1 MKYVMFENK
10 DGHKT
15 ALIFPNHIPHKNMT
29 GDVPRMIRHFS
40 NEYGGVDIGEP
51 VSAGFV
57 GPNSDFQMSVW
68 GSSESLGLKSD
79 PGDSRIIFSEMT
91 RSEHSKEF

>member
-1 MKYVMFENK
+1 MKYVMFENE

-40 NEYGGVDIGEP
+40 NEYGGVNIGEP

-57 GPNSDFQMSVW
+57 GPSRSMQLEVW
-68 GSSESLGLKSD
+68 GRSESLGLESD
-79 PGDSRIIFSEMT
+79 PKDSRIIFNELA
-91 RSEHSKEF
+91 RSEHDKAF